1 MLRNYIKTLTKK
13 NGRTKTKMIDKT
25 IITII
30 LIILFLIEIVTVFIF
45 TQLML
50 LSYYKRLKII
60 EHELGKDILQFEK
73 VIKEFK
79 EESKTK

>member
-1 MLRNYIKTLTKK
+1 
-13 NGRTKTKMIDKT
+13 
-25 IITII
+25 
-30 LIILFLIEIVTVFIF
+30 
-45 TQLML
+45 ML